1 MKKMW
6 IPRLAIVIACLFVI
20 FAFFYW
26 YTSNKED
33 SVLTKEDLKIVM
45 EKWPNAVKTDSGLM
59 YVVNEEGEGEAPKTG
74 TLVTAHYTGTLLD
87 GSKFDSSVDR
97 GKPFQF
103 YVGTGQVIKG
113 WDEAFL
119 GMKKGEKRTI
129 ILPYTIAYGEAGHPP
144 VIPQKATLVFDVEMI
159 NF

>member
-59 YVVNEEGEGEAPKTG
+59 YVVNEEGEGETPKAG